1 MSAARDRLR
10 TGYYNNRELVA
21 VTNPGGMAR
30 NGHRTNFVLAIKDV
44 GDVGQELSDSNDAT
58 VAAVAASNLA
68 TATAILADNQ
78 TTRDTTNAAA
88 TAANNSKNAAS
99 TSEGNA
105 AGSATTA
112 GTAAADAKRT
122 VANNFPDR
130 LDATGSWF
138 TEALNGDPGT
148 VANPTPASV
157 LVLAGYGYV
166 YGKANAQGQI
176 FTKGVLAAAAG
187 KFYEV
192 EAEVEWT
199 VKGGAETPSLTVGVQ
214 GLDAAFANAGGQ
226 VQAPLQAVGAV
237 GVVTMKYR
245 FGYAAPTGGA
255 AWPVPGTSV
264 WLRPYVLFNR
274 KSDNS
279 GAVTAS
285 TARVR
290 RLTVRDVTA
299 VVAAE
304 ISAAAAAASAASV
317 AQSTDAEAIAG
328 TGVGLMNA
336 PRVAM
341 AIAAQATPIGGIIKA
356 PTSPGARFLLCDG
369 ASYLKASYP
378 LLAASL
384 GDRYGAFTISTPTVK
399 AGYNFKGLY
408 VEAGLLIA
416 VGTNGNIQTSADAA
430 AWTERALTTTGF
442 NEGLGVVKLS
452 AKYYAYGI
460 YTSSTATRCLVGS
473 ANGTTGWADVTA
485 FGTFSN
491 GQGSISSMAYG
502 VLNGVATVVAVGG
515 CQGDL
520 GRIRYSIDEGA
531 SWTNAT
537 AWTSGA
543 VADPTAPL
551 ALIANGVL
559 ALWCPSPA
567 TFQRG
572 TTVAGLIAVASP
584 AAAPISVG
592 VGNGLFVCV
601 LSTGEVYTSPDLLT
615 FTLREPP
622 LGMPPFVLYLGYVN
636 GAHHFRATVNGL
648 ARVYAT
654 PDFITWYR
662 VQMPQAVANLTGPL
676 KAFGTKLLAPTTTVG
691 SIASASFVHN
701 PATEFPLPAIADDLL
716 SYIKAS

>member
-58 VAAVAASNLA
+58 VTAVAASNAATLAANQLIADA
-68 TATAILADNQ
+68 TAGSAL
-78 TTRDTTNAAA
+78 
-88 TAANNSKNAAS
+88 AANNSKNAAG

-105 AGSATTA
+105 AGAATTA
-112 GTAAADAKRT
+112 GNAATDAKRT

-148 VANPTPASV
+148 VANPT
-157 LVLAGYGYV
+157 LAAISNVVGYGYE
-166 YGKANAQGQI
+166 YTKANAQGQL
-176 FTKGVLAAAAG
+176 FTKGLMAAANG

-226 VQAPLQAVGAV
+226 VQAPLQAVGAI
-237 GVVTMKYR
+237 GVQTIKYR

-255 AWPVPGTSV
+255 AWPSPGVSV

-285 TARVR
+285 TGRVR

-299 VVAAE
+299 VVLAEIKAAE
-304 ISAAAAAASAASV
+304 AAASAATV
-317 AQSTDAEAIAG
+317 AQASDPEAIAG

-336 PRVAM
+336 ARVAM

-356 PTSPGARFLLCDG
+356 PTSPGSRFLLCDG

-378 LLAASL
+378 ALAALL

-399 AGYNFKGLY
+399 GGYNFKGLY
-408 VEAGLLIA
+408 VEAGLVIA
-416 VGTNGNIQTSADAA
+416 FGTNGNIQTSADAA
-430 AWTERALTTTGF
+430 AWTERALSTTGF
-442 NEGLGVVKLS
+442 NEGLGVVKLA
-452 AKYYAYGI
+452 AKYYAFGI
-460 YTSSTATRCLVGS
+460 YSSSSATRCLVGS

-485 FGTFSN
+485 FGTFNN

-502 VLNGVATVVAVGG
+502 VLNGAATVVAVGG
-515 CQGDL
+515 CQGDT
-520 GRIRYSIDEGA
+520 GRIRYSTDEGA
-531 SWTNAT
+531 SWSNAT

-543 VADPTAPL
+543 VVDPTAPL

-572 TTVAGLIAVASP
+572 TTVAGLTAVASP
-584 AAAPISVG
+584 APAPGSVG

-601 LSTGEVYTSPDLLT
+601 LATGEVYTSPDLLT

-622 LGMPPFVLYLGYVN
+622 LGMPPFILYLGYVN

-662 VQMPQAVANLTGPL
+662 VQMSQAVANLTGPF
-676 KAFGTKLLAPTTTVG
+676 KGFGTKLLAPTSTVG
-691 SIASASFVHN
+691 AIGAASFVHN